1 MTKKKEKEQY
11 DKPVSLYPL
20 KVEKVL
26 AAFMKVKPEKVME
39 NKSKKRRNYEKNK
52 KPQIIHP

>member
-20 KVEKVL
+20 KVEKAL
-26 AAFMKVKPEKVME
+26 AAFMKVKLEKVIV
-39 NKSKKRRNYEKNK
+39 KKKKRKNL
-52 KPQIIHP
+52 